1 MYQKR
6 KCLNILNPITDF
18 ALASARILKQLY
30 PNIVCSTEIGQHIIG
45 APWGTQPAYP
55 QDGSA
60 KGPSALVLS
69 DARNF
74 ANWGGLLFWV
84 NQNKL

>member
-1 MYQKR
+1 MHQKR

-30 PNIVCSTEIGQHIIG
+30 KLYPNIVCSTEIGQHKIG

-69 DARNF
+69 DESHF
-74 ANWGGLLFWV
+74 A
-84 NQNKL
+84 KLGMVYYSG